1 MTRPCTAWDRS
12 CLRLPRGHISPI
24 WIRRRA
30 KTVIRK
36 AAAVTES
43 AMTPAMGSIR
53 MSNVLVTV
61 AWMESNIRSNTLQAR
76 VRVRDGVQAL
86 ARVAA
91 AGGVKPSGGGPP
103 PLSSCLKA
111 LSMFA
116 QSVLAFTLG
125 LAMVIS
131 TPLYAGNGP
140 GAAKNAQS
148 SLSLVEI
155 ADLQFMREEEKLARD
170 VYLNLHET
178 WGLSVFSNIASSE
191 QSHMDA
197 VLKLLRTYRLAD
209 PAAGMPAGTFSDA
222 SLQLLF
228 DEMMKKGRLSMRDAL
243 KVGGIIEETDIRDL
257 AGAIDRNHQTDI
269 DATYGNLLCGS
280 RNHLRSFAH
289 NLQAMT
295 GQPYAAQVI
304 AQDAVNAIL
313 ASPQERCGQ
322 R

>member
-1 MTRPCTAWDRS
+1 
-12 CLRLPRGHISPI
+12 
-24 WIRRRA
+24 
-30 KTVIRK
+30 
-36 AAAVTES
+36 
-43 AMTPAMGSIR
+43 
-53 MSNVLVTV
+53 
-61 AWMESNIRSNTLQAR
+61 
-76 VRVRDGVQAL
+76 
-86 ARVAA
+86 
-91 AGGVKPSGGGPP
+91 
-103 PLSSCLKA
+103 
-111 LSMFA
+111 MFA
-116 QSVLAFTLG
+116 KSVVAFTLG

-140 GAAKNAQS
+140 GAARNAQLN
-148 SLSLVEI
+148 LSPVET

-257 AGAIDRNHQTDI
+257 AGAIERSHQADI

-280 RNHLRSFAH
+280 RNHLRAFAR

-295 GQPYAAQVI
+295 SQPYAAQVI
-304 AQDAVNAIL
+304 TQVEVNAIL